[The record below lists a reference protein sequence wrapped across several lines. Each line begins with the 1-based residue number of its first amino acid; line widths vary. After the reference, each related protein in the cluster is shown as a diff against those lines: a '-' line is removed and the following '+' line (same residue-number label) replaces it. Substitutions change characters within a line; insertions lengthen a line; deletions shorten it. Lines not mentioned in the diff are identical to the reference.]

1 MRCDPPARPGQSQA
15 MSDGLDDSWRSRHTE
30 PDEHA
35 SRRPRGSHAHRPGQ
49 RAGRQAGVSA
59 VVRVGFRRSGGL
71 AGITIG
77 ADTDTSQLP
86 AALGETVRAL
96 LPGRDS
102 PPPGAPGGP
111 DRFTYELRLDDG
123 KRRRILR
130 WPETAVPDEA
140 RPLIAELTTRS
151 RPTP

>member
-1 MRCDPPARPGQSQA
+1 
-15 MSDGLDDSWRSRHTE
+15 MS
-30 PDEHA
+30 A
-35 SRRPRGSHAHRPGQ
+35 A
-49 RAGRQAGVSA
+49 
-59 VVRVGFRRSGGL
+59 VRVGFRRSGGF

-86 AALGETVRAL
+86 ADLGERARAL
-96 LPGRDS
+96 LVGPDR
-102 PPPGAPGGP
+102 PPPGAAGGP

-123 KRRRILR
+123 ERQRTLR

-140 RPLIAELTTRS
+140 RPLIAELTARS